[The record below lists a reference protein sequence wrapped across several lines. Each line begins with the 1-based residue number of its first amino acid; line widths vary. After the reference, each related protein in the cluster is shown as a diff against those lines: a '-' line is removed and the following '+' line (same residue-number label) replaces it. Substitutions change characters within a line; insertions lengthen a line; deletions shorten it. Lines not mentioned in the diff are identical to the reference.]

1 MAMRT
6 NLAVIPGQAA
16 GLSPEPRTAGRTG
29 TAVTSSQPT
38 MFMDSRLDAARRPGM
53 TV

>member
-1 MAMRT
+1 MLSRT
-6 NLAVIPGQAA
+6 NLSVIPGQAT
-16 GLSPEPRTAGRTG
+16 GLSPESITAGRTG